1 VLRLNANG
9 TQLLYSGFIGG
20 TGTDAGHSIAL
31 GPGGAAYVTGSTD
44 SDQTTFPVKIGPD
57 LTYNGGFV
65 DAFVAKVRADGTALV
80 YAGYIGG
87 GNEDQ
92 GIGVAVDS
100 IGGAYVTGLTNSN
113 AATFPVLVGPDLTY
127 NGGAAD
133 AFVAKVRPTGTLL
146 EYAGYIGGE
155 RNDEGHDV
163 AVDPSGA
170 AYITGETLST
180 EASFPVLVGPDLT
193 YNGGFSDAFVAKV
206 DAAGT
211 ALVSAGYIG
220 GLREDSGTGIVV
232 DDAGQAYVVGF
243 TESGQATFPDGNGFG
258 ALGGPDR
265 TYNGE
270 RDAFAAK
277 VNAAGTTLLFA
288 TYIGGHEYDVGY
300 GIDIDDDGNAYVVG
314 HTQSPEITFPDGNGF
329 GALPGP
335 DQTFNN
341 GTYDAFVVKIGPQN

>member
-1 VLRLNANG
+1 M
-9 TQLLYSGFIGG
+9 
-20 TGTDAGHSIAL
+20 D
-31 GPGGAAYVTGSTD
+31 D
-44 SDQTTFPVKIGPD
+44 
-57 LTYNGGFV
+57 
-65 DAFVAKVRADGTALV
+65 
-80 YAGYIGG
+80 
-87 GNEDQ
+87 
-92 GIGVAVDS
+92 

-170 AYITGETLST
+170 AYVTGETLST
-180 EASFPVLVGPDLT
+180 EASFPVPVGPDLT

-232 DDAGQAYVVGF
+232 NDAGQAYVVGF

-258 ALGGPDR
+258 ALGRPRQDLQRRRRRLCGESQR
-265 TYNGE
+265 GGYNAPLRHLHRWPRVRRGL
-270 RDAFAAK
+270 R
-277 VNAAGTTLLFA
+277 
-288 TYIGGHEYDVGY
+288 YRHRR
-300 GIDIDDDGNAYVVG
+300 
-314 HTQSPEITFPDGNGF
+314 
-329 GALPGP
+329 
-335 DQTFNN
+335 
-341 GTYDAFVVKIGPQN
+341 